1 MVGDFEWKLVDFI
14 EILINIIGLLMIDFG
29 AIFYTRLS
37 DDNLL
42 MAFLFLSLGNAIGGI
57 LYKYKER
64 KR

>member
-1 MVGDFEWKLVDFI
+1 MKVDGFI
-14 EILINIIGLLMIDFG
+14 EILINIVGLLMIDLG
-29 AIFYTRLS
+29 AMFYARLS

-42 MAFLFLSLGNAIGGI
+42 IAFLFLLLGNAIGGL

>member
-1 MVGDFEWKLVDFI
+1 
-14 EILINIIGLLMIDFG
+14 MIDIG
-29 AIFYTRLS
+29 AIFYAHLL

-42 MAFLFLSLGNAIGGI
+42 IAFLFLLLGNAIGGL

>member
-1 MVGDFEWKLVDFI
+1 MNFI
-14 EILINIIGLLMIDFG
+14 ETLINIIGLIMIDFG
-29 AIFYTRLS
+29 AIFCARLS

-42 MAFLFLSLGNAIGGI
+42 IAFLFLLLGNTIGGL

>member
-1 MVGDFEWKLVDFI
+1 MNFI
-14 EILINIIGLLMIDFG
+14 EILINIIGLLMIDLG
-29 AIFYTRLS
+29 AMFYARLS

-42 MAFLFLSLGNAIGGI
+42 IAFLFLLLGNDIGGI

>member
-1 MVGDFEWKLVDFI
+1 MSKKEFI
-14 EILINIIGLLMIDFG
+14 YSIFGLFLIDLG
-29 AIFYTRLS
+29 AMFYARLS

-42 MAFLFLSLGNAIGGI
+42 IAFLFLLLGNAIGGI

>member
-1 MVGDFEWKLVDFI
+1 MNFI
-14 EILINIIGLLMIDFG
+14 EILINVIGLVMIDLG
-29 AIFYTRLS
+29 AMFYANLS

-42 MAFLFLSLGNAIGGI
+42 IAFLFLLLGNAIDEL

>member
-1 MVGDFEWKLVDFI
+1 MNFI
-14 EILINIIGLLMIDFG
+14 EILINIIGLLMIDYG

-42 MAFLFLSLGNAIGGI
+42 IAFLFLLLGNAIGGL